1 MDSLTVKFFTLEE
14 ANELVPEIRRIF
26 MEINYEKHELAKKL
40 IEAGEIKKRV
50 MTNGNRQELKEKIE
64 QILVLQE
71 SLTEIHKSLLSKGLI
86 IRDLDQ
92 GVVDFPTI
100 IDGDLGYFC
109 WKLGETS
116 IGYWHPVGEGSRQAI
131 TEEIQLLHTHEDKE
145 QGKVN
150 RTLKD

>member
-40 IEAGEIKKRV
+40 IEAGEIKKRA
-50 MTNGNRQELKEKIE
+50 MTDGNRRELKEKIE
-64 QILVLQE
+64 QILILQE
-71 SLTEIHKSLLSKGLI
+71 SLNQTHKSLLSKGLI

-100 IDGDLGYFC
+100 IEGDLGYFC
-109 WKLGETS
+109 WKMGEMS
-116 IGYWHPVGEGSRQAI
+116 IKYWHPVGEGTRILLS
-131 TEEIQLLHTHEDKE
+131 EEIELMHSPD
-145 QGKVN
+145 N
-150 RTLKD
+150 RESEKAK